1 MITYMCLSGVA
12 TKDLIIQDLNY
23 KTPNVIK
30 DLFTKDLM
38 LQTDLK
44 YKRPYDTKGLIL
56 QKAWI
61 TKDQS
66 NTRPYPG
73 LL

>member
-12 TKDLIIQDLNY
+12 TKDLIIKDLNY

-30 DLFTKDLM
+30 DLFTKDLV

-56 QKAWI
+56 QKA
-61 TKDQS
+61 
-66 NTRPYPG
+66 
-73 LL
+73 